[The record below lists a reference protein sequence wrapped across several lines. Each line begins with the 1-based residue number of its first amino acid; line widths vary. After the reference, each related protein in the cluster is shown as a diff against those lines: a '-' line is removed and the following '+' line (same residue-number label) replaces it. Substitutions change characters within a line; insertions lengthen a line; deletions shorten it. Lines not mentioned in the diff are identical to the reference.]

1 MFEHFKNLYTIK
13 YILQSLVIFM
23 NRNIIIVLIVIVLII
38 LGGLVAF
45 SLNTAKADTQITFS
59 SNTSLKNGDSVDFV
73 LTDAQGNAI
82 ANQNVTI
89 LFEGNGDVERYS
101 VITDNQ
107 GRGSLVLNDEDSG
120 NYTITVSFA
129 ENEKYNGCS
138 ATQKITLGEESQ
150 TASDY
155 SASSYDSSSYS
166 TSTSSSSSSSSGS
179 ELTYDSELNVN
190 YDSNGR
196 VVGGQNDGASY
207 EDIKNNHP
215 QIGEDGG
222 LE

>member
-1 MFEHFKNLYTIK
+1 
-13 YILQSLVIFM
+13 M

-138 ATQKITLGEESQ
+138 ATQKITLGDVSQ
-150 TASDY
+150 PTSDY

>member
-1 MFEHFKNLYTIK
+1 
-13 YILQSLVIFM
+13 M

-45 SLNTAKADTQITFS
+45 SLNTAKEDTQITFLG
-59 SNTSLKNGDSVDFV
+59 NTSLKNGDSVDFI
-73 LTDAQGNAI
+73 LKDAKGNAL

-129 ENEKYNGCS
+129 ENDKYNGCS

-150 TASDY
+150 TTSDY

>member
-1 MFEHFKNLYTIK
+1 
-13 YILQSLVIFM
+13 M

-101 VITDNQ
+101 IITDDQ

-138 ATQKITLGEESQ
+138 ATQKITLGEVSQ
-150 TASDY
+150 PTSDY

-166 TSTSSSSSSSSGS
+166 TSISSSSSSSSGS

>member
-1 MFEHFKNLYTIK
+1 
-13 YILQSLVIFM
+13 M

-45 SLNTAKADTQITFS
+45 SLNTAKEDTQITFS
-59 SNTSLKNGDSVDFV
+59 GNTSLKNGDSVDFI
-73 LTDAQGNAI
+73 LKDAKGNAL

-101 VITDNQ
+101 IITDDQ

-129 ENEKYNGCS
+129 ENDKYNGCS

>member
-1 MFEHFKNLYTIK
+1 
-13 YILQSLVIFM
+13 M
-23 NRNIIIVLIVIVLII
+23 NKNIIIVLIVIFLII

-59 SNTSLKNGDSVDFV
+59 GNTSLKNGDSVDFV

-166 TSTSSSSSSSSGS
+166 TGTSSSSSSDSQ
-179 ELTYDSELNVN
+179 LTYDSDLNVN

>member
-1 MFEHFKNLYTIK
+1 
-13 YILQSLVIFM
+13 M

-101 VITDNQ
+101 IIADDQ

-138 ATQKITLGEESQ
+138 ATQKITLGEVSQ
-150 TASDY
+150 PTSDY
-155 SASSYDSSSYS
+155 IASSYDSSSYS

>member
-1 MFEHFKNLYTIK
+1 
-13 YILQSLVIFM
+13 M

-101 VITDNQ
+101 VITDDQ

-138 ATQKITLGEESQ
+138 ATQKITLGDVSQ
-150 TASDY
+150 PTSDY

-166 TSTSSSSSSSSGS
+166 TGASSSSSSSGS

>member
-1 MFEHFKNLYTIK
+1 
-13 YILQSLVIFM
+13 M

-129 ENEKYNGCS
+129 ENDKYNGCS
-138 ATQKITLGEESQ
+138 ATQKITLGDVSQ
-150 TASDY
+150 PTSDY

>member
-1 MFEHFKNLYTIK
+1 
-13 YILQSLVIFM
+13 M

-45 SLNTAKADTQITFS
+45 SLNTAKEDTQITFS
-59 SNTSLKNGDSVDFV
+59 GNTSLKNGDSVDFI
-73 LTDAQGNAI
+73 LKDAKGNAL

-101 VITDNQ
+101 IITDDQ

-129 ENEKYNGCS
+129 ENDKYNGCS
-138 ATQKITLGEESQ
+138 ATQKITLGEVSQ
-150 TASDY
+150 TTSDY

-166 TSTSSSSSSSSGS
+166 TDTSSSSSSDSQ
-179 ELTYDSELNVN
+179 LTYDSELNVN

>member
-1 MFEHFKNLYTIK
+1 
-13 YILQSLVIFM
+13 M

-45 SLNTAKADTQITFS
+45 SLNTAKEDTQITFLG
-59 SNTSLKNGDSVDFV
+59 NTSLKNGDSVDFI
-73 LTDAQGNAI
+73 LKDAKGNAL

-150 TASDY
+150 TTSDY

-166 TSTSSSSSSSSGS
+166 TSTGSSSSSSS
-179 ELTYDSELNVN
+179 ELNYDSDLNVN

>member
-1 MFEHFKNLYTIK
+1 
-13 YILQSLVIFM
+13 M

>member
-1 MFEHFKNLYTIK
+1 
-13 YILQSLVIFM
+13 M

-129 ENEKYNGCS
+129 ENDKYNGCS
-138 ATQKITLGEESQ
+138 ATQKITLGDVSQ
-150 TASDY
+150 PTSDY

-166 TSTSSSSSSSSGS
+166 TDTSSSSSSSSGS

>member
-1 MFEHFKNLYTIK
+1 
-13 YILQSLVIFM
+13 M

-101 VITDNQ
+101 VITDDQ

-150 TASDY
+150 TTSDY

-166 TSTSSSSSSSSGS
+166 TGASSSSSSSGS